1 MFLLILEID
10 TPSGSRKTLYPLR
23 KLAIFNGVL
32 IFETLPR
39 GTWRLD
45 QGAGLIGATVG
56 SFLVLFIL
64 SHWPRIG
71 EFESIWLADE
81 RPKALIFRHVACEH
95 PALLTS
101 KTNERDNAPTR
112 ATGVAYAK
120 GSTGPQTETAT
131 LPDRTACRLDRA

>member
-23 KLAIFNGVL
+23 KLTIFNGVL

-56 SFLVLFIL
+56 SFLVLFI
-64 SHWPRIG
+64 WNRFVAPRAPAAGDIREPG
-71 EFESIWLADE
+71 SSPRRWL
-81 RPKALIFRHVACEH
+81 
-95 PALLTS
+95 
-101 KTNERDNAPTR
+101 
-112 ATGVAYAK
+112 
-120 GSTGPQTETAT
+120 
-131 LPDRTACRLDRA
+131 